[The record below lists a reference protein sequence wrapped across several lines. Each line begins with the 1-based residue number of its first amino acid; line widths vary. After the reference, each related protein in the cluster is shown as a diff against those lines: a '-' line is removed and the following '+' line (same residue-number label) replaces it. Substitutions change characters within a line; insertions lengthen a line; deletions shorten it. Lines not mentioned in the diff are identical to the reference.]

1 MARKL
6 QVLVP
11 EKKDAYSRIR
21 LFMSNQES
29 GVVLTAEEE
38 KKLDRLII
46 ANSLLSE
53 RKHSREEVAE
63 KIKQK
68 FGVSIWT
75 ARNDINLAYSLFSNV
90 TEDYK
95 KYTLHHHV
103 EDIDRMIA
111 EWSLDK
117 TLIGLVPKL
126 LEAKTKAIAAMP
138 TTVEAPDVPAP
149 VLIVNVTQNIV
160 SDISASDAM
169 IEADKLIEI
178 ERQHDYLAFDEER
191 TDE

>member
-6 QVLVP
+6 QVLIP

-21 LFMSNQES
+21 AFMSNEES
-29 GVVLTAEEE
+29 GIVLTSEEE

-53 RKHSREEVAE
+53 RKYTREEIAE

-68 FGVSIWT
+68 FAVSIWT

-103 EDIDRMIA
+103 EDINKLIA
-111 EWSLDK
+111 KWSLDK
-117 TLIGLVPKL
+117 TLITLIPKL
-126 LEAKTKAIAAMP
+126 LEAKTRAIAAMP
-138 TTVEAPDVPAP
+138 TTNDIPDVPAP
-149 VLIVNVTQNIV
+149 VVIVNVTQTIT
-160 SDISASDAM
+160 SDLSPDEAM
-169 IEADKLIEI
+169 KEADKLIEL
-178 ERQHDYLAFDEER
+178 EKSHDYLAFEEEKK
-191 TDE
+191 DD